1 MNIKDRIKLYENLV
15 KDNKVYK
22 KNNQV
27 CKIKRKKIIDWNEI
41 SNEISVKQN
50 IDVKQNMDVKQNIN
64 VKQNN
69 VAIDINEDYE
79 NSVINM

>member
-27 CKIKRKKIIDWNEI
+27 GKIKRKKITDWDEI
-41 SNEISVKQN
+41 SNEISVKQS
-50 IDVKQNMDVKQNIN
+50 IDVKQNN
-64 VKQNN
+64 V
-69 VAIDINEDYE
+69 VIDINEDYE